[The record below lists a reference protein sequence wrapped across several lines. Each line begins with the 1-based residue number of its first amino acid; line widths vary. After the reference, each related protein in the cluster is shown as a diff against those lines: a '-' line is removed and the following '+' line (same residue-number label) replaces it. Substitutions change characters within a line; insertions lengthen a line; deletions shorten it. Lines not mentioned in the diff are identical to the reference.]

1 MGFKVAKRLGSKS
14 NCLTFQFDQ
23 IVFTEKEGRCTLRIF
38 ASKKII
44 PNFSQAHSFTAD
56 SL

>member
-38 ASKKII
+38 ASKK
-44 PNFSQAHSFTAD
+44 NNTKFFSS
-56 SL
+56 SLLYS